1 MAHQSNTSVVFETQK
16 HTPKSQAAAAE
27 KPAKETAMTY
37 QQGFATG
44 AF

>member
-1 MAHQSNTSVVFETQK
+1 MAHQSNTSVVFETKK
-16 HTPKSQAAAAE
+16 HCPKSKTVAVE